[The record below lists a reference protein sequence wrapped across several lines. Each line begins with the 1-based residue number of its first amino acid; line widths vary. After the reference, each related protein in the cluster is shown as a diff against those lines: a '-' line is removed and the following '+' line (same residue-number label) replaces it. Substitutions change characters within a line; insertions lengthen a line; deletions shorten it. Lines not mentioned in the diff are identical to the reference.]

1 MLPSFCTE
9 DVIRIRPGTKEERGS
24 IVPDWSNPDRLLIE
38 GCSVQPSAT
47 TLSQD
52 GRVLG
57 ISENMTAYLPEDAD
71 VEAGDHIEYD
81 GKEYTIVGEPKTWYA
96 PLNMSNIQLNLALWR
111 G

>member
-1 MLPSFCTE
+1 
-9 DVIRIRPGTKEERGS
+9 
-24 IVPDWSNPDRLLIE
+24 
-38 GCSVQPSAT
+38 
-47 TLSQD
+47 
-52 GRVLG
+52 
-57 ISENMTAYLPEDAD
+57 MTAYLPEDAD

>member
-96 PLNMSNIQLNLALWR
+96 PLNRSNIQLNLALWR

>member
-81 GKEYTIVGEPKTWYA
+81 GKEYTIVGEPKNWYA

>member
-24 IVPDWSNPDRLLIE
+24 IIPDWSNPDRLLIE
-38 GCSVQPSAT
+38 GCSIQPSAT

-81 GKEYTIVGEPKTWYA
+81 GKEYTIVGEPKTWHA

>member
-24 IVPDWSNPDRLLIE
+24 IIPDWSNPDRLLIE
-38 GCSVQPSAT
+38 GCSIQPSAT

-71 VEAGDHIEYD
+71 V
-81 GKEYTIVGEPKTWYA
+81 
-96 PLNMSNIQLNLALWR
+96 
-111 G
+111 